1 LPRREVLEGSI
12 DDLNRPLVR
21 IEVPGFPDP
30 LVAFIDTGFNGA
42 IIIDEPQAARLDF
55 RLSHSWRT
63 SVRLASQREEDFL
76 LGRGAFLWFGERVF
90 ISAYVLIE
98 TPQARS
104 ARIARKTEEEIL
116 IGTELLSACR
126 LEIDFPARR
135 VLIEKVTQAL
145 T

>member
-1 LPRREVLEGSI
+1 LPRPEYLEGSI

-21 IEVPGFPDP
+21 IEVPGFSDP

-42 IIIDEPQAARLDF
+42 IIVDEPQAARLGF
-55 RLSHSWRT
+55 RVSHSWRT

-76 LGRGAFLWFGERVF
+76 LGRGTFPWLGQHMP

-98 TPQARS
+98 TPQTRS

-126 LEIDFPARR
+126 LEIDFPERR
-135 VLIEKVTQAL
+135 VLIEKVA
-145 T
+145 